1 VSCLAADVG
10 GTKIAAARVSDEGVV
25 EGSVL
30 TVPTPAAQ
38 GPQAVLE
45 ALVAVLRRLDRRKVS
60 AVGVSSAGVIDSSAG
75 TVRGSTASIR
85 GWAGTAISEYVI
97 RALGCPVFVLG
108 DGHAFAVGE
117 SVYGSARDADSLL
130 VLAAGTGVGG
140 SYVSS
145 RQPLLGSH
153 WAGGHFGHVPV
164 PQAVG
169 LDCDCG
175 RSGHLE
181 SIGSG
186 AGMVRWYHRNGGDP
200 QVTAARELFARAD
213 AEPTAA
219 RAVELGASALGTA
232 AGGLANAF
240 DPDVVVIAG
249 GLSQAGARWEEP
261 LRASFDQTLIPILA
275 GMPLVT
281 SEADAWLAL
290 RGVAYYAQMRKGT
303 P

>member
-1 VSCLAADVG
+1 MSALAADVG
-10 GTKIAAARVSDEGVV
+10 GTKIAAARVSDEGAV
-25 EGSVL
+25 EGPVL
-30 TVPTPAAQ
+30 TVATPAAQ
-38 GPQAVLE
+38 GADAVLE
-45 ALVAVLRRLDRRKVS
+45 ALVAVLRRLDDRGVS
-60 AVGVSSAGVIDSSAG
+60 AVGVSSAGVIDSATG
-75 TVRGSTASIR
+75 TVRGATASIR
-85 GWAGTAISEYVI
+85 GWAGTAIAEHVR
-97 RALGCPVFVLG
+97 RALGYPVFVLG

-117 SVYGSARDADSLL
+117 AVYGSARNADSLL

-140 SYVSS
+140 SYVSA

-164 PQAVG
+164 PQAAG
-169 LDCDCG
+169 LECDCG

-186 AGMVRWYHRNGGDP
+186 AGMVRWYRRNGGDP
-200 QVTAARELFARAD
+200 QVTTARELFDRA
-213 AEPTAA
+213 ATEPAAA

-249 GLSQAGARWEEP
+249 GLSQAGPRWEEP
-261 LRASFDQTLIPILA
+261 LRASFAQTLIPTLA

-281 SEADAWLAL
+281 SAADAWLAL